1 MVSTVIY
8 IALKLVYFAKS
19 DSGISLQISLL
30 RHIAWFYV
38 IVIDQL
44 AT

>member
-19 DSGISLQISLL
+19 DSDISLQISLL
-30 RHIAWFYV
+30 R
-38 IVIDQL
+38 QL
-44 AT
+44 KSDGDISLQK